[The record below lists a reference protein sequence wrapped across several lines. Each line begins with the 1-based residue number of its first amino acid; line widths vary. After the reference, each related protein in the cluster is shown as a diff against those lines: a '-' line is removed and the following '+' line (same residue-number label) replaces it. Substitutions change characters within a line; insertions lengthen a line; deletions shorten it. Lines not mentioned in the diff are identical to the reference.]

1 MDDYLR
7 FVVFLAVIGFVYIWN
22 SHLAEK
28 QIKERDKL
36 KAEAKAVKAE
46 YFIRKAELGAKIR
59 YTSLLANIDSIG
71 LYKPEQAPY
80 KLKKKKK

>member
-1 MDDYLR
+1 MI
-7 FVVFLAVIGFVYIWN
+7 FLAVIGFVYIWN

-36 KAEAKAVKAE
+36 KAEAKAAKAE
-46 YFIRKAELGAKIR
+46 YFIRKSELSAKIR
-59 YTSLLANIDSIG
+59 YTTLLSNIDSIG

-80 KLKKKKK
+80 KLKKKKR